1 MNIDL
6 KKLIED
12 IVFLIILTI
21 LTWFTLVTKW
31 GF

>member
-12 IVFLIILTI
+12 IVFLIILTGI
-21 LTWFTLVTKW
+21 TWFALVTKL